1 MAKLLFFPSPTVMVQ
16 NYPLLAEV
24 ENSENPS
31 DRLLNFLIALL
42 DMDGT
47 VAGPV
52 KADMLREVGRTKVS
66 YDTAMKSA
74 QFPPDLALAAAKYR
88 GPAAD
93 MFSPDTSFSE
103 ALATSQVIM
112 F

>member
-1 MAKLLFFPSPTVMVQ
+1 MVQ
-16 NYPLLAEV
+16 NYPLLEEV
-24 ENSENPS
+24 EDSENPS

-42 DMDGT
+42 DLDGT

-52 KADMLREVGRTKVS
+52 KAELLREVGRTKVS
-66 YDTAMKSA
+66 YETAMKSA

-88 GPAAD
+88 GPAAN
-93 MFSPDTSFSE
+93 MFSPNTSFSE
-103 ALATSQVIM
+103 AVATSKVFM